1 MKTTDL
7 ILLCEHNLVYFYM
20 LMFRKAITI
29 ILMQAISKFPTFF
42 SSVYKVYKIH
52 LLVPSAASTE
62 ELMPL

>member
-1 MKTTDL
+1 MQ
-7 ILLCEHNLVYFYM
+7 
-20 LMFRKAITI
+20 MFRKALTI